1 MPINQSH
8 IKLIAS
14 KVMADV
20 PEGGGGPSGAAL
32 VSGQSNNV
40 FTDVTEADRAGGAL
54 SMRQLF
60 LAIQS
65 GDNDTALDCN
75 LIISQPP
82 TDPNVSVLL
91 MATESDFAT
100 RAEDIAKLEA
110 GYVASGAYNGDLYGN
125 HIAGMQTVMLV
136 QMPNTEPPVI
146 GARLALVYHEGQG
159 DEAIQYISV
168 RRVVANVLQTFVDG
182 VNQEY
187 ERRIITLELGQP
199 LARAVP
205 GFDAQ
210 RVTFTDIQRN
220 ARTRIR
226 STVWGNAARY
236 YGVKKLTADAGIGDF
251 TVQCGG
257 IYDRVVPSA
266 EAETPLISLRP
277 NGQVDALLQAGTP
290 TTFTSNATFDLG
302 TGLAI
307 GAAVTPGSLSITRG
321 GATITDSGPR
331 LMLAGAQVGTID
343 HANGL
348 CVLTAA
354 GFPTSGTLSVTYAP
368 AMATPA
374 NLRSAGVPVTAQ
386 NRRLNYIFTLPAVC
400 APGSLQFHYRTG
412 GRWYVL
418 TEDGS
423 GAIGGL
429 DASHGAGTWSRATRT
444 AAVTIGALPDVGS
457 MVLITYG
464 FEDQGSPVPLL
475 HSNRVVIPILS
486 NGALTHDGFSG
497 AIEPGSL
504 SLSWSIGA
512 SNYSA
517 TANSA
522 GVISGDAT
530 GLVDHAAGRIWLVPD
545 IVPPPGTAISV
556 TLSHSAS
563 VLAGSSWTGSG
574 ASRSLALG
582 EAVRPGTLRFSLPLD
597 LQYTLAA
604 AGYAPV
610 TAPNL
615 LAAEVTDDGAGHL
628 VCNGVQ
634 VGTVTYASGAVTF
647 DVTGVAEA
655 LALAAG
661 MSIAVVRAGTTTVS

>member
-20 PEGGGGPSGAAL
+20 PEGGGGPSGNVL

-182 VNQEY
+182 VSQEY

-199 LARAVP
+199 LARAFP

-210 RVTFTDIQRN
+210 RVTITDTQRN
-220 ARTRIR
+220 ARTRVR

-236 YGVKKLTADAGIGDF
+236 YGIKKLTADADIGDF
-251 TVQCGG
+251 TVRCGG

-277 NGQVDALLQAGTP
+277 NGQVDALLQAGAP
-290 TTFTSNATFDLG
+290 TTFTSNAVFDTS

-348 CVLTAA
+348 CTLLAA
-354 GFPTSGTLSVTYAP
+354 GFPASGTLSVTYAP
-368 AMATPA
+368 AVSTPA
-374 NLRSAGVPVTAQ
+374 NLRATGISVTAE
-386 NRRLNYIFTLPAVC
+386 NRRLNYIVTLPAR
-400 APGSLQFHYRTG
+400 ATPGSLQFHYRTG

-457 MVLITYG
+457 MVIVSYSLEEIG
-464 FEDQGSPVPLL
+464 QPVDLR
-475 HSNRVVIPILS
+475 HNNRVVIPIASSATLS
-486 NGALTHDGFSG
+486 QFG
-497 AIEPGSL
+497 AIHPIVPEPVSLAWTVGST
-504 SLSWSIGA
+504 S
-512 SNYSA
+512 YSA
-517 TANSA
+517 TANAA
-522 GVISGDAT
+522 GVISGDAS
-530 GLVDHAAGRIWLVPD
+530 GYVEHAAGLIWLVPNV
-545 IVPPPGTAISV
+545 VPPHGTVIEV
-556 TLSHSAS
+556 TLKRDDARNATAS
-563 VLAGSSWTGSG
+563 WAGSGT
-574 ASRSLALG
+574 SRSLALG
-582 EAVRPGTLRFSLPLD
+582 EAVKPGTLRFGLPLD

-604 AGYAPV
+604 AGYAPINS
-610 TAPNL
+610 PNL
-615 LAAEVTDDGAGHL
+615 LDADVTDDGSGHL

-634 VGTVTYASGAVTF
+634 VGTVNYATGDVHF
-647 DVTGVAEA
+647 DVDGVAEA

-661 MSIAVVRAGTTTVS
+661 MSVPVTQAATATFA